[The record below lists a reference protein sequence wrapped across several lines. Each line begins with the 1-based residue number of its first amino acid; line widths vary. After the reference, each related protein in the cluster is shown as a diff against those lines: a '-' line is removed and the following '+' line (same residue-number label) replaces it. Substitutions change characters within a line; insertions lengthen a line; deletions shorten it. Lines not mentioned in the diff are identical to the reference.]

1 MNKQIRKLK
10 LLKESRDDLAEATS
24 LQAIR
29 KGCKTKENLM
39 PLLISAVKSDATLG
53 EIIYEMKKEFGEWE
67 ENTGF

>member
-1 MNKQIRKLK
+1 
-10 LLKESRDDLAEATS
+10 
-24 LQAIR
+24 
-29 KGCKTKENLM
+29 M